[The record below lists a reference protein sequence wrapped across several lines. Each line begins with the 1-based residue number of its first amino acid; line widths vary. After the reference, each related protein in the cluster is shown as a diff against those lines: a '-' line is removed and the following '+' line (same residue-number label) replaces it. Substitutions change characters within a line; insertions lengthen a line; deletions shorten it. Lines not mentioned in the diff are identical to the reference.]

1 MAFHCPRFM
10 NYAVLQLHIATFLFG
25 LSGVIG
31 QLNTID
37 VYLVVAGR
45 AGLAALGL
53 SAWARFKGIS
63 LRASRAEQW
72 RYLLIGILLAFHWT
86 SFFLSIRLSSVAVG
100 LLTFSCFPIFV
111 ILLGP
116 LLGSGRI
123 RVGDFALVAVLMAG
137 LRLVVPGSLD
147 DAADLA
153 GPLWGIA
160 SGLSFA
166 VIQLLNHALVQNEDP
181 VKISVYQNGIASLA
195 LLPLLDASMLPGTAS
210 AIAQLVFLGLA
221 CTALA
226 HTLFIAGMR
235 RVSAQTASMFTYLE
249 PVYGIALAALLLGE
263 IPTPAMAAGGA
274 IILGAVFFATKRQ
287 AAPVS

>member
-1 MAFHCPRFM
+1 M

-25 LSGVIG
+25 LSGVVG
-31 QLNTID
+31 QLNKLD
-37 VYLVVAGR
+37 VLMVVAGR

-53 SAWARFKGIS
+53 FAWARFKGIG
-63 LRASRAEQW
+63 LRTSPAEQR

-116 LLGSGRI
+116 LFGNGRI
-123 RVGDFALVAVLMAG
+123 RPGDFALVAVLMLG
-137 LRLVVPGSLD
+137 LRLVVPGSFD
-147 DAADLA
+147 SAGDLA

-195 LLPLLDASMLPGTAS
+195 LLPLLDASMLPATAS
-210 AIAQLVFLGLA
+210 AMAQLVFLGLA

-235 RVSAQTASMFTYLE
+235 RVGAQTASMFTYLE
-249 PVYGIALAALLLGE
+249 PVYGILLAALLLGE
-263 IPTPAMAAGGA
+263 IPTLGMMAGGV
-274 IILGAVFFATKRQ
+274 IILGAVFFATRRQ
-287 AAPVS
+287 EAAACS

>member
-1 MAFHCPRFM
+1 M

-37 VYLVVAGR
+37 VYLVVASR

-53 SAWARFKGIS
+53 FAWARFKGIS
-63 LRASRAEQW
+63 LRTSRSEQW
-72 RYLLIGILLAFHWT
+72 RYLLIGVLLAFHWT

-116 LLGSGRI
+116 LFGSGRI
-123 RVGDFALVAVLMAG
+123 RLADFALVAVLMLG

-147 DAADLA
+147 EAGDLA

-195 LLPLLDASMLPGTAS
+195 LLPLLDASMLPDTAS

-235 RVSAQTASMFTYLE
+235 SVGAQTASMFTYLE

-263 IPTPAMAAGGA
+263 IPTPAMAAGGV

-287 AAPVS
+287 GTPAS

>member
-1 MAFHCPRFM
+1 M

-31 QLNTID
+31 QLNTLD

-45 AGLAALGL
+45 AALAALGL
-53 SAWARFKGIS
+53 FAWARFKGIS
-63 LRASRAEQW
+63 LRTSRAEQW

-116 LLGSGRI
+116 LFGSGRI
-123 RVGDFALVAVLMAG
+123 RLGDFALVAVLMAG

-181 VKISVYQNGIASLA
+181 VKISVYQNGVASLA
-195 LLPLLDASMLPGTAS
+195 LLPLLDASMMPGTAS

-287 AAPVS
+287 GAPAS

>member
-1 MAFHCPRFM
+1 M
-10 NYAVLQLHIATFLFG
+10 NAAVLQLHLATFLFG
-25 LSGVIG
+25 LSGVVG
-31 QLNTID
+31 QLNTLD
-37 VYLVVAGR
+37 VLMVVAGR

-53 SAWARFKGIS
+53 FAWARIRGIG
-63 LRASRAEQW
+63 LRASRAQQW
-72 RYLLIGILLAFHWT
+72 RFLLIGILLAFHWT

-116 LLGSGRI
+116 LFGNARMRL
-123 RVGDFALVAVLMAG
+123 GDFVLVAVLMAG

-147 DAADLA
+147 DASDLA

-166 VIQLLNHALVQNEDP
+166 VIQLLNHALVQSEDP
-181 VKISVYQNGIASLA
+181 VKISVYQNGVASLV
-195 LLPLLDASMLPGTAS
+195 LLPLLDASMLPAS
-210 AIAQLVFLGLA
+210 ASDLAQLVFLGLA

-263 IPTPAMAAGGA
+263 IPTPGMMAGGA
-274 IILGAVFFATKRQ
+274 IILGAVFFAASRQQ
-287 AAPVS
+287 AASCS

>member
-1 MAFHCPRFM
+1 MT
-10 NYAVLQLHIATFLFG
+10 YAVLQLHIATFLFG
-25 LSGVIG
+25 LSGVVG
-31 QLNTID
+31 QLMTLD
-37 VYLVVAGR
+37 VLMVVAGR

-53 SAWARFKGIS
+53 LLWARIRGIG
-63 LRASRAEQW
+63 LRASRAQLW
-72 RYLLIGILLAFHWT
+72 RFLLIGILLAFHWT

-116 LLGSGRI
+116 LFGNGRI
-123 RVGDFALVAVLMAG
+123 RHGDFVLVAVLMLG

-147 DAADLA
+147 EAANLA

-181 VKISVYQNGIASLA
+181 VKISIYQNGIASLA
-195 LLPLLDASMLPGTAS
+195 LLPLLDASMLPATVS
-210 AIAQLVFLGLA
+210 SLAQLVFLGLA

-249 PVYGIALAALLLGE
+249 PVYGIALAALMLGE
-263 IPTPAMAAGGA
+263 IPTTGMVAGGV
-274 IILGAVFFATKRQ
+274 IILGAVFFATRRSENN
-287 AAPVS
+287 APA